1 MALAD
6 PQSIKINGVTS
17 SLPRVNTGNFESE
30 YLSADGLTKL
40 KLSTAS
46 NGKRKRQVIRLD
58 LSKITTDPFDSTQN
72 IEVGESV
79 YLVVD
84 RPLAGFTN
92 EEAKKA
98 VEGFVELLSA
108 STFSIVTKSLASES

>member
-40 KLSTAS
+40 KVATT
-46 NGKRKRQVIRLD
+46 NGRRKRQTVRVD

-72 IEVGESV
+72 VEVGESV

-84 RPLAGFTN
+84 RPPAGFTN
-92 EEAKKA
+92 EEALKA

-108 STFSIVTKSLASES
+108 STFSLVKKALASES